1 MFLLVFSIFETL
13 FQRCTQYEY
22 ESNRLAHDAAKKTCD
37 NNLKRISNPKNKMTK
52 LSLNP
57 LKFYKKTRYDG
68 SATPVQTQST
78 STGSATAARTADVSA
93 FSGPTPS
100 AVTAPDA
107 VDSIES
113 IVPMTESI
121 ADEAATEAF
130 FNSLP
135 PSPVMSTDEIV
146 IEGLNESAI
155 GPAVPVF
162 AADTSNNM
170 ATDEMSNEI
179 DNGQAGRRVK
189 ITKHS
194 ISELRER
201 LRRNPVTMGWG
212 FKHALNANLSEHIK
226 FREKEIT
233 LISGQT
239 GSGKTSVTVQWA
251 LDFCMQGFQD
261 GYFLQEIDVEHLLG
275 N

>member
-1 MFLLVFSIFETL
+1 
-13 FQRCTQYEY
+13 
-22 ESNRLAHDAAKKTCD
+22 
-37 NNLKRISNPKNKMTK
+37 
-52 LSLNP
+52 
-57 LKFYKKTRYDG
+57 
-68 SATPVQTQST
+68 
-78 STGSATAARTADVSA
+78 
-93 FSGPTPS
+93 
-100 AVTAPDA
+100 
-107 VDSIES
+107 
-113 IVPMTESI
+113 
-121 ADEAATEAF
+121 
-130 FNSLP
+130 
-135 PSPVMSTDEIV
+135 MSTDEIV
-146 IEGLNESAI
+146 IEGLNESAM

-170 ATDEMSNEI
+170 VTDEMSNEI

-251 LDFCMQGFQD
+251 LDFCMQGFRV
-261 GYFLQEIDVEHLLG
+261 GYFSQEIDVEHLLG
-275 N
+275 NYIIPQLEILTGNSAEVTAQTEEQLDLFDFDNALMNSADVECWRIGLEEIIDRDQQKIIVLDNLQILVYSSFLIICDGSSSENRNRFRVGKSV